1 MLNERIH
8 RLVKGQHMHHVYDI
22 IRKRRTVRRF
32 KPKSVPEELLLKLAD
47 AARLAPS
54 ASNIQ
59 PCEFILVNKPRKV
72 SETFECIDWEQSAF
86 PKGAPRL
93 QERPTAYLVVLVDLI
108 KKRKGGASDASAA
121 AENAVLAAAELG
133 LGTCWIVQMHRKRLK
148 KHLRI
153 PHHLTVDSVIAIGYP
168 DETPVLEE
176 SQGTFK
182 PWMDREG
189 VVHVPKRRL
198 ADICTMNGYRHTV
211 HETRKPA

>member
-1 MLNERIH
+1 
-8 RLVKGQHMHHVYDI
+8 MHQVYDL

-32 KPKSVPEELLLKLAD
+32 KPKPVPEESLLKIAD

-54 ASNIQ
+54 TSNIQ

-86 PKGAPRL
+86 PNGAPRPH
-93 QERPTAYLVVLVDLI
+93 ERPTAYMVVLVDLI

-121 AENAVLAAAELG
+121 AENAILTAAEIG
-133 LGTCWIVQMHRKRLK
+133 LGTCWTFSLHRKKLK

-153 PHHLTVDSVIAIGYP
+153 PHHLIVDSVIALGYP

-176 SQGTFK
+176 SRGTVK

-189 VVHVPKRRL
+189 VVHVPKRSL
-198 ADICTMNGYRHTV
+198 ADVCTMNGYRHTI
-211 HETRKPA
+211 HETRKSV